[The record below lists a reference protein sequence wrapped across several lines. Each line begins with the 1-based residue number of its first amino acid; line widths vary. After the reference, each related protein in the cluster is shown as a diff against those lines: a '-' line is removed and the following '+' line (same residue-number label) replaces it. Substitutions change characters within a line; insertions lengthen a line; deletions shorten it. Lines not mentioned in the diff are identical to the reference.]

1 MGGDVL
7 FSAHDAFMREFT
19 LVVPAACV
27 VANHAR
33 QNAQA
38 LALALMRDVLGADT
52 TPSTALDLAALGH
65 AG

>member
-38 LALALMRDVLGADT
+38 LALMRDVLGADT